1 MFPDRSKHPSHIAG
15 RLHDFTPL
23 HSVCVC
29 LYLACGTDAKLDLML
44 LHCRLTKAETQA
56 VQSATLSLPKG
67 RSVSQS
73 PSVGSASKKRIA
85 SKPASKPVSKPA
97 VKSDKSPQ
105 HTGERA
111 PQQTIQCDEDEC
123 TWEKKGTCLKVCLS
137 PPSSASIQTQTPNPN
152 SAFGLEATSSRHLLA
167 KGVCKRC
174 LQMLAKGVCKC
185 LQKVFANACKRC
197 LQKVFANACKM
208 CLQKVFANAY
218 KMCSDT
224 NSDRGRQMRP
234 CSDTNSD
241 RGKARACDPVATP
254 MLTGARACDPAA
266 TQLGW

>member
-73 PSVGSASKKRIA
+73 PSVGSASKKRIPSKTA
-85 SKPASKPVSKPA
+85 SKTVPKPA

-152 SAFGLEATSSRHLLA
+152 SAFGLEATMCHRMLLFTALACKRCLQKVFANACKRCLQMLA

-174 LQMLAKGVCKC
+174 LQMLAKCV
-185 LQKVFANACKRC
+185 CKRC
-197 LQKVFANACKM
+197 LQMLTKCA
-208 CLQKVFANAY
+208 
-218 KMCSDT
+218 
-224 NSDRGRQMRP
+224 
-234 CSDTNSD
+234 
-241 RGKARACDPVATP
+241 ATP
-254 MLTGARACDPAA
+254 TVTGADKCDPAA
-266 TQLGW
+266 TPTVTGARQEHATL